1 MTINTQTGRTYA
13 VTSTSGCSVTDAAG
27 LTLCTVDAG
36 TQGYFVATGNTATV
50 TGDDAAAV
58 TLLFNNALRKLRLLA
73 GGSKLLPA
81 GFSVL
86 AYLESSTGGQYL
98 VVDTLVDDN
107 YGLIYD
113 FQVIKSVTN
122 GFPLD
127 NQVPGD
133 TGWRSYRI
141 YENGGCK
148 WYSSDY
154 NMPANGRVL
163 WKCNFLNKRKISRF
177 QYAPE
182 LFTEKDL
189 PIQNALPINSFGFCG
204 VFEHRTDGSFIRHY
218 SAWLKIHGIQTSY
231 GSAITHALVP
241 ALDNTGTPCMYDKVS
256 KQPYYNAGSGYY
268 IAGIDT
274 TAQITTLLRNLPD
287 LTGQE
292 AKTLQIRLA
301 DSIRTEEME
310 AYITAQG
317 NSKNWLISHAA

>member
-13 VTSTSGCSVTDAAG
+13 VTSTAGCTVTDANG

-58 TLLFNNALRKLRLLA
+58 TMLFNAALRKLRLLA

-81 GFSVL
+81 GYTKI
-86 AYLESSTGGQYL
+86 AYLEATGTQWIKIDIADEAGESFEVETRGAFVAVSLSVEGKAVRPGVFCWGISGTDLYAGCGDSFKYSS
-98 VVDTLVDDN
+98 VSADTAWHVYTLTKNADNSGVLRRDDTTVLTFAEGSPSSVLGTAG
-107 YGLIYD
+107 YGL
-113 FQVIKSVTN
+113 
-122 GFPLD
+122 
-127 NQVPGD
+127 
-133 TGWRSYRI
+133 WRLSDSTSYRSFRAKKSQVTFRI
-141 YENGGCK
+141 
-148 WYSSDY
+148 
-154 NMPANGRVL
+154 AN
-163 WKCNFLNKRKISRF
+163 
-177 QYAPE
+177 A
-182 LFTEKDL
+182 T
-189 PIQNALPINSFGFCG
+189 
-204 VFEHRTDGSFIRHY
+204 IRNY
-218 SAWLKIHGIQTSY
+218 IACI
-231 GSAITHALVP
+231 
-241 ALDNTGTPCMYDKVS
+241 DNTGEPCMFDTLT
-256 KQPYYNAGSGYY
+256 KQAAKNTGTGDF